1 MEKLLDVYDKFN
13 FLVSDIYN
21 ECIGSGYSKNGAANK
36 VKYELEPMI
45 ENEEERII
53 LFFELCYFFA
63 KEDLTESFISAYKI
77 FDNLSKSDEI
87 KEFINKEVL
96 IFKNDQ
102 ILKYFEHL

>member
-1 MEKLLDVYDKFN
+1 
-13 FLVSDIYN
+13 
-21 ECIGSGYSKNGAANK
+21 
-36 VKYELEPMI
+36 MI

-87 KEFINKEVL
+87 NEFISKEELV
-96 IFKNDQ
+96 FKNLQ
-102 ILKYFEHL
+102 ILKYFGRL